1 MSFLKKLW
9 GSQKQKT
16 PANEN
21 AYTAFWQ
28 WFQQHQQHFHHI
40 VNQGS
45 KTEIERDF
53 FDRLTPELEK
63 VHSGIFFLTG
73 MLTPQTAELIL
84 TPDGIIPNIVFVEE
98 LIAAAPEIAGWKFT
112 ALKPESDIHQVGIN
126 MHDYEF
132 SQETL
137 SFYFNQQA
145 EYPDEIDLVVVH
157 DEYNAAENDAFL
169 QAVYIFLDNYL
180 GEYDAVTKLDN
191 VSVQSKQ
198 DAEKELLPIH
208 LLKNILILKSSEI
221 SRLDKITRSNTDADE
236 FVSLEGETN
245 EGLPLLATL
254 NRTLLTWDQKA
265 SHPWMMLIEISY
277 DGHHSNGMPAST
289 DYELLNLIE
298 DELLQELK
306 DVDGYLNIGRETGNH
321 LRTIY
326 FACKEF
332 RKPSKVIDQV
342 IEKYKGNFEIEVSL
356 FKDKYWRALSKFT
369 G

>member
-9 GSQKQKT
+9 GSQKQKM

-21 AYTAFWQ
+21 VYTAFWQ
-28 WFQQHQQHFHHI
+28 WFEQHQQDFHRI
-40 VNQGS
+40 VAEGS
-45 KTEIERDF
+45 NSDIEHNF
-53 FDRLTPELEK
+53 FDRLAPELEK

-73 MLTPQTAELIL
+73 MFDAQTAELIL
-84 TPDGIIPNIVFVEE
+84 TPDGIIQNIVFVEE
-98 LIAAAPEIAGWKFT
+98 LIAAAPEIERWKFT
-112 ALKPESDIHQVGIN
+112 ALKPESDIERVGIN
-126 MHDYEF
+126 MHGYEF

-157 DEYNAAENDAFL
+157 DEYNVAENDAFL

-198 DAEKELLPIH
+198 GAEKELLPIN

-245 EGLPLLATL
+245 KGLPLLATL

-277 DGHHSNGMPAST
+277 DGQHSNGMPAST
-289 DYELLNLIE
+289 DYELMNLIE
-298 DELLQELK
+298 EELLQELK
-306 DVDGYLNIGRETGNH
+306 DMDGYLNIGRETGNH
-321 LRTIY
+321 LRTMY
-326 FACKEF
+326 FVCKEF

-342 IEKYKGNFEIEVSL
+342 IEKYKDNFEIEVSL

>member
-1 MSFLKKLW
+1 MKPIEKREKKNELFKKLW

-16 PANEN
+16 PENEN

-126 MHDYEF
+126 MHGYEF

-208 LLKNILILKSSEI
+208 LLKKILILKSSEI
-221 SRLDKITRSNTDADE
+221 
-236 FVSLEGETN
+236 
-245 EGLPLLATL
+245 
-254 NRTLLTWDQKA
+254 
-265 SHPWMMLIEISY
+265 
-277 DGHHSNGMPAST
+277 
-289 DYELLNLIE
+289 
-298 DELLQELK
+298 
-306 DVDGYLNIGRETGNH
+306 
-321 LRTIY
+321 
-326 FACKEF
+326 
-332 RKPSKVIDQV
+332 
-342 IEKYKGNFEIEVSL
+342 
-356 FKDKYWRALSKFT
+356 
-369 G
+369 